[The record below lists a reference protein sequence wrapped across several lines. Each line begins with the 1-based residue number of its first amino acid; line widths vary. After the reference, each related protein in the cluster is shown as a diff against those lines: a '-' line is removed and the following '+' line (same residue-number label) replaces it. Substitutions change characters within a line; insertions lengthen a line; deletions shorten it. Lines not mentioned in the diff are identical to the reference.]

1 MALNET
7 TPVGGPSGLTTYEPQ
22 ASKVGWH
29 LISYANGDAA
39 VVRWTG
45 SNWAWGSLAAP
56 LSAVD
61 SVTYLGASIADFTQ
75 TTAGI
80 GRWTSALA
88 NLPGQLDAAL
98 TAEIDSGV
106 LGLQGQP
113 VLLDS
118 SGRPAGGSD
127 GAIGSEA
134 DPVNIIPS
142 PIPATA
148 GNSHLSVPSLTSLF
162 GNLSLWKGVGL
173 VLAGAGLLI
182 FAAMQLKNG
191 L

>member
-1 MALNET
+1 MALAT
-7 TPVGGPSGLTTYEPQ
+7 VTPSGGPSGLTTYEPT

-29 LISYANGDAA
+29 LITYANGDTA

-45 SNWAWGSLAAP
+45 SDWAWGSLAAP

-75 TTAGI
+75 NTAGI
-80 GRWTSALA
+80 RRWVNAI
-88 NLPGQLDAAL
+88 GQLPADVQ
-98 TAEIDSGV
+98 TAMMKEIDVGV

-113 VLLDS
+113 VLVDATGAPTGGS
-118 SGRPAGGSD
+118 SGSV
-127 GAIGSEA
+127 GSEA
-134 DPVNIIPS
+134 TPVNIIPS
-142 PIPATA
+142 PIPPTA

-162 GNLSLWKGVGL
+162 GNLSLWKGIGL

-182 FAAMQLKNG
+182 FAALQLKNG